1 MVVGSLLLS
10 VDAVNGS
17 GDGVKNEVGGGWLW
31 EVLDPG
37 CEVGD
42 VKGDWTGG
50 QLGKEKQL
58 HVKKS
63 LKKSFSPS
71 CMMTTR
77 MDHMDMF
84 SIEWLE

>member
-17 GDGVKNEVGGGWLW
+17 GDGVKNGVGVCVW
-31 EVLDPG
+31 EVLGTG

-71 CMMTTR
+71 RMTTR

>member
-31 EVLDPG
+31 EVLGPG
-37 CEVGD
+37 CDAGD
-42 VKGDWTGG
+42 VKGNWTGG
-50 QLGKEKQL
+50 QLLRKEKQL

-71 CMMTTR
+71 RMTTR

>member
-1 MVVGSLLLS
+1 MRWW
-10 VDAVNGS
+10 
-17 GDGVKNEVGGGWLW
+17 GGWLW
-31 EVLDPG
+31 EVLGPG

-71 CMMTTR
+71 RMMTTR